1 MQLNTWGFALF
12 WALLTG
18 KYCLYNVTVVGDGS
32 GVGIHNKIIICV
44 LPNDTSNSSDCV
56 MLSDWFMS
64 GEFSAKTFNG
74 YQCHNKKHCLNV
86 FLKERTEDNLE
97 YLSQNVPLS

>member
-1 MQLNTWGFALF
+1 MQLNTWDFVLF

-18 KYCLYNVTVVGDGS
+18 KCRLYNVTVVRDGS
-32 GVGIHNKIIICV
+32 GVGLHMKTIICV

-56 MLSDWFMS
+56 MLSDWFMI

-74 YQCHNKKHCLNV
+74 
-86 FLKERTEDNLE
+86 
-97 YLSQNVPLS
+97 